1 MKDKN
6 SQQKFVRIT
15 KVKTDKEMESV
26 LIMAHLAICAVAY
39 SVCFN

>member
-6 SQQKFVRIT
+6 SKPVFVRIT

-26 LIMAHLAICAVAY
+26 LIMAHLAICAVVY
-39 SVCFN
+39 SVSFN